1 MSFTVTVKGHSTK
14 CFSAECR
21 GDESEVSIDETTH
34 LRRKIIIRR
43 RGALPG

>member
-14 CFSAECR
+14 CFSSEWHGA
-21 GDESEVSIDETTH
+21 ESEACINKTSH

-43 RGALPG
+43 RGALQG